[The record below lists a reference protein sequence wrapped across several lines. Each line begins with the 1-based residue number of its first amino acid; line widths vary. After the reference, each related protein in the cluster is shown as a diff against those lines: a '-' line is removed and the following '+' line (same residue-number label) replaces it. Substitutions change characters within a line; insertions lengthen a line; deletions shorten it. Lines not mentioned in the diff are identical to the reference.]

1 MKHIENIIK
10 IAEKLNISA
19 VYDKKSKDIE
29 FEIYSPEGQD
39 FVFTI
44 KAGKRLEDFRENLYE
59 YYLAYDPDE
68 EAKIWINGS
77 GLENR
82 GCPSS
87 IEDLVNDMNWCKD
100 KLYEFFTIVRYSLY
114 FVGTDYAS
122 AVMNIAESLGVSAE
136 LNGDDLMVFAIN
148 TPAGQHYDFDIRKGS
163 SLSEFIEEFGN
174 YYYSYDHEKETLKR
188 LNNPGLGNKDC
199 PKSLAD
205 LIDDMRWV
213 GNKIYELF
221 KVLVYGEIY
230 Q

>member
-1 MKHIENIIK
+1 MKHVEDIIK

-19 VYDKKSKDIE
+19 VYNKKSKDIE
-29 FEIYSPEGQD
+29 FETYSPEGQD

-44 KAGKRLEDFRENLYE
+44 KTGKRLEDFRENLYQ

-68 EAKIWINGS
+68 EAKIWINGPEL
-77 GLENR
+77 GNR

-87 IEDLVNDMNWCKD
+87 IEDLINDMNWCKD

-114 FVGTDYAS
+114 FVGADYAS
-122 AVMNIAESLGVSAE
+122 AIMNIAENLGISTE
-136 LNGDDLMVFAIN
+136 LNDDDLMVFVIN
-148 TPAGQHYDFDIRKGS
+148 TPAGQHYDFNIRKGS
-163 SLSEFIEEFGN
+163 NLSGFIEEMGD
-174 YYYSYDHEKETLKR
+174 YYYSYDYEKETLKR

-213 GNKIYELF
+213 GDKIYELF